1 MMKAHRL
8 IPIAAAALALA
19 APTAAWAGAEGPG
32 TPQATAANATF
43 LSSAAAPA
51 TGGGVCVIDTGV
63 DTDTDLGAALV
74 ARTTSLGVGGAAD
87 PGDFGAL
94 GDTGD
99 PLPKHGTYVAG
110 IVASQIDGKGTSG
123 IWPAANIYSARV
135 FAGGSATA
143 QVSDYINAIDWC
155 RRQPGVKVINLSLSG
170 LGGATSAQRAGLDNT
185 IAETRAVPFGIN
197 VVAAAGNNG
206 SPSTVGYPASAA
218 GVFAVGATDG
228 SGALASFSN
237 RGMGLDIATFGVD
250 SCVTTNHGTNLATG
264 QGTSYAAPVVSA
276 ALAALRSYDP
286 ALTPDQAEQLLLDNS
301 DTVGGVKAL
310 NVAKAFRADAT
321 IAALASGAPT
331 TGIGAAVANACEAPP
346 APAAAGGGGGGGAS
360 GATKGATPSAPAG
373 GGEPIVITSAPVPA
387 PMVDVQLPTNDPFA
401 ELKPAKPMLKS
412 VSMRRGVLTVKIS
425 GRKSGERAL
434 FRVDRKQFMRNSNTL
449 RVRLK
454 AKKWKTIRVQ
464 LQRPGV
470 GVSKTLVI
478 RGKREF

>member
-8 IPIAAAALALA
+8 IPITAAALALA
-19 APTAAWAGAEGPG
+19 APTTAWAGAEGPG

-63 DTDTDLGAALV
+63 DTDTDLGAALT
-74 ARTTSLGVGGAAD
+74 ARTTLLGGGGSTD
-87 PGDFGAL
+87 PGDFGAIS
-94 GDTGD
+94 DTGD

-123 IWPAANIYSARV
+123 IWPAAKVFSARV
-135 FAGGSATA
+135 FASGSATA
-143 QVSDYINAIDWC
+143 QVDDYRTAISWC
-155 RRQPGVKVINLSLSG
+155 ANQAGVKVINLSLSG
-170 LGGATSAQRAGLDNT
+170 LGGATSSQRASLDDKIMEVRGAPYN
-185 IAETRAVPFGIN
+185 VN

-206 SPSTVGYPASAA
+206 SMSTVGYPANSA
-218 GVFAVGATDG
+218 GVFAVGATD
-228 SGALASFSN
+228 STGALATFSN
-237 RGMGLDIATFGVD
+237 RGVGLDIATFGVD

-276 ALAALRSYDP
+276 ALAALRSYNP

-301 DTVGGVKAL
+301 DTVGGVKVL

-331 TGIGAAVANACEAPP
+331 TGIGGAVANACEAPP
-346 APAAAGGGGGGGAS
+346 APAAAGGGGGGAS
-360 GATKGATPSAPAG
+360 GATKGATPAPAG
-373 GGEPIVITSAPVPA
+373 GGEPIVITSTPVPA